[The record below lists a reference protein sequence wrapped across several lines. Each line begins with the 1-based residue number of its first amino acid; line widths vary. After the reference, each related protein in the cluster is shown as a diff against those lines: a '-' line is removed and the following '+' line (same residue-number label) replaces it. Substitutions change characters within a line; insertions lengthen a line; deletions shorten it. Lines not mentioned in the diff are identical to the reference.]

1 MSTGKEIKSKTLA
14 ERRIPMPVKI
24 TAAGGNG

>member
-1 MSTGKEIKSKTLA
+1 VGKEIKSNALA

-24 TAAGGNG
+24 AAAGGNA